1 MFSMLQECQC
11 QANKKIFTTTESVVM
26 EYYLFNPRYPD
37 DTQCA
42 STRTVHRPASPRRL
56 TDMPESK
63 YYFLQMASHFHTRRN
78 CAKLRSVQRFQN
90 TLLLLRRCHCQ
101 HYPFTLVELFC
112 ILHMVMNVLIYILRP
127 RPEVVDGDD
136 NISAGNKVFKSRSE
150 RTLQSLYLMCE
161 ERRHRSPTRSSVFSD
176 GSPNHSEDEKAD
188 TSPFGRVPNGSY
200 LAPDSSDFRLIYQ
213 AATFVS
219 ERERGIHS
227 ATERHVPLPSDGL
240 RSVHVQTTLYAVQ
253 YKLLTNAFTRFRR

>member
-1 MFSMLQECQC
+1 
-11 QANKKIFTTTESVVM
+11 
-26 EYYLFNPRYPD
+26 
-37 DTQCA
+37 
-42 STRTVHRPASPRRL
+42 
-56 TDMPESK
+56 
-63 YYFLQMASHFHTRRN
+63 
-78 CAKLRSVQRFQN
+78 
-90 TLLLLRRCHCQ
+90 
-101 HYPFTLVELFC
+101 
-112 ILHMVMNVLIYILRP
+112 
-127 RPEVVDGDD
+127 
-136 NISAGNKVFKSRSE
+136 
-150 RTLQSLYLMCE
+150 MCE

-253 YKLLTNAFTRFRR
+253 YKLLTNAFTRFRRWLTALLLQFITSASPHSNWVKWGHHICFRVLITSITSSFQVFFLELNFWS